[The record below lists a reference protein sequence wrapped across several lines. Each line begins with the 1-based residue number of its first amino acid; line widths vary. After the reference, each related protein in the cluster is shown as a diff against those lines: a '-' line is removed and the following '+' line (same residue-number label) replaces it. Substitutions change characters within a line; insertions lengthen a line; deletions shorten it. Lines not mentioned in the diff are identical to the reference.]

1 MKKRK
6 KLSEDE
12 LQRVAA
18 KLLKSKFSDIEKIG
32 RLFDPRHPV
41 PSQEKHPPCLDGFED
56 LVIEEIDSQESP
68 AKISPASD
76 SILKAYLEY
85 INKTGRK
92 PSQAKIAKKIGVG
105 RKVVRRYI
113 ERIRRAGID
122 WDMID
127 IEKSRQSIKWKRIQ
141 KNLRSRLDG
150 VEVFDLMNR
159 LTTPKGFIYYSLF
172 LDFAWVDSG
181 TAKERKESAGF
192 SEDFV
197 NGAVATIVFLL
208 CGDNIER
215 LRAIFRTLAILLF
228 DKGKILSA
236 DYYGT
241 KEIKEL
247 LDPGSP
253 EGFGFAL
260 VERAAEFMEEQSAL
274 FDLYMNERLRSG
286 NWEHYGSFQSYFH
299 GKFKRSIDAKAGVG
313 VSLDTFSEN
322 VEPLEP
328 DE

>member
-1 MKKRK
+1 MEKRK
-6 KLSEDE
+6 NFSEE
-12 LQRVAA
+12 KLQRFVD
-18 KLLKSKFSDIEKIG
+18 KQLKSKLSDIEEIG

-41 PSQEKHPPCLDGFED
+41 PSQEKSPPRLDGFED
-56 LVIEEIDSQESP
+56 LIIEAIDSQESS

-76 SILKAYLEY
+76 FILNAYVEY
-85 INKTGRK
+85 INKTDRK
-92 PSQAKIAKKIGVG
+92 PSQLKIAKKLGIG
-105 RKVVRRYI
+105 RKVVRRHI
-113 ERIRRAGID
+113 ERIQKTGID
-122 WDMID
+122 WDTID
-127 IEKSRQSIKWKRIQ
+127 IEKSRSSIKWKKIQ

-150 VEVFDLMNR
+150 VGVFDLMNK
-159 LTTPKGFIYYSLF
+159 LTISEVIYYSLF
-172 LDFAWVDSG
+172 LDFAWADSKI
-181 TAKERKESAGF
+181 AKKRKKSAGL

-208 CGDNIER
+208 CSDNIKR

-236 DYYGT
+236 DYYGS

-274 FDLYMNERLRSG
+274 FDLYMNECLKSG
-286 NWEHYGSFQSYFH
+286 VWEHYGNFQSYFH
-299 GKFKRSIDAKAGVG
+299 GKFKKWIGAKAGVG
-313 VSLDTFSEN
+313 VSLDTFSEDFERN
-322 VEPLEP
+322 E
-328 DE
+328 